1 MFVNYSV
8 DTGGRF
14 ENMTIYPLDTAK
26 PTLELSEDFDLKSIR
41 DYVLQGGALIRDPYE
56 RTPSA
61 AEQITALK
69 QKLAE
74 TDYIAAKT
82 VDLLIGAESLSALLT
97 VLAETRSEYREI
109 LDLRGVWR
117 QKIREL
123 EAAESKQNKEV

>member
-26 PTLELSEDFDLKSIR
+26 PTLELPENFDLKSIR
-41 DYVLQGGALIRDPYE
+41 DYVLQGSTLIRDPYE

-61 AEQITALK
+61 AEQIAALK